1 MALLGFAIWQPFAI
15 LNFRNLECTSR
26 GIYGHAIVLPCAN
39 IIDIGLSC
47 WVMVKK
53 RFLKWRPSTIFSY

>member
-47 WVMVKK
+47 
-53 RFLKWRPSTIFSY
+53 